1 MADFTR
7 YLLLGLGSGGVY
19 ALVALGIVLVY
30 RGSGVV
36 NFAHG
41 ALALTGAGVFYEAR
55 PHTGL
60 TLALILGIAS
70 GAVAGLAINL
80 LVMTPMRRSSPLA
93 RVIATLGALS
103 LGTELWKHVIGGSAQ
118 TIVQQ
123 FLPNRAVAPLGHGI
137 LVGENLMLIFC
148 ITVGLGIILWGIY
161 RYTRFGVATTAVAE
175 NEVVAAAQGW
185 SPVTIAS
192 LNWAFG
198 GALAAFGGIMLAT
211 LSGLSTDSQVLVVVP
226 ALAAALIGRFSS
238 FTLTI
243 VGGLLIGVLES
254 EALNFGSPAGYL
266 AGMETGVPF
275 VVIILILIVRGRSIP
290 LRSHLA
296 DRLQSLGTGRVRPVP
311 VVVATAVAI
320 ISLWAFG
327 AGWSGAVITSAA
339 MGFVVLSLLVIVGY
353 AGQLSLAQWT
363 LAGVGALLAG
373 RLAGDLWNLPFP
385 LAVVVGV
392 LLTMLVGVIVAL
404 PALRVRGVSLAVTTL
419 ALADVLTNVFLSN
432 PAYTGGLIQGT
443 VIPTPSLFGWHVD
456 SVAHPQRYGLVWLVV
471 FALAA
476 LVVANLRRGRTGRSL
491 IAVRDNERAAATMG
505 VRVTAMKI
513 YAFAVAAGLAALGGS
528 VVAFRYQNLDFS
540 GFDLLTNVNALLFV
554 AIGGIG
560 WIGGAIMAAVTYTAG
575 MLNYVLSLL
584 FNTTG
589 WYLAVAAALLVITVI
604 LNPDGVVAKVSADFS
619 EVERLVRS
627 RVVGPRARRSP
638 AAAAP
643 VASNPVGAA
652 PRPVRVAPKALEVS
666 GLAVTYGTSRV
677 LDGVSFQ
684 ARPGEVLG
692 IIGPNGAGKTTLIEA
707 TTGFVKCK
715 GTVHLSGSDI
725 SGHTPQRRS
734 REGLMRSFQS
744 LELLEDLSVI
754 DNIRVACTPGDT
766 RSLIK
771 DLVWPSDPPLSQAAL
786 AGIAEFSL
794 DSVLA
799 KRPSE
804 LPYAQ
809 RRLLAVA
816 RAVAASP
823 SVLLLDEPAA
833 GLDNE
838 SRQELARLIRRLAD
852 DWGMTV
858 LLVEHDVEMVMTV
871 CDRVI
876 ALNFGR
882 VIAEGAP
889 AEVRLHEQVIASYLG
904 SKDPMPEVS
913 S

>member
-7 YLLLGLGSGGVY
+7 YLLLGLGSGGIF

-60 TLALILGIAS
+60 TAALILGIAS

-80 LVMTPMRRSSPLA
+80 LIMTPMRRSSPLA
-93 RVIATLGALS
+93 RVIATLGVLA
-103 LGTELWKHVIGGSAQ
+103 LGTELWKHVIGNSSLI
-118 TIVQQ
+118 IVEQ
-123 FLPNRAVAPLGHGI
+123 FLPSRAIAPVGHGI
-137 LVGENLMLIFC
+137 IVGQDRMLIFC
-148 ITVGLGIILWGIY
+148 ITIGLGVVLWAVY
-161 RYTRFGVATTAVAE
+161 RFSRFGAATTAVAE

-198 GALAAFGGIMLAT
+198 GALAAFAGIMLST
-211 LSGLSTDSQVLVVVP
+211 LSGLSTDTQVLVVVP
-226 ALAAALIGRFSS
+226 ALAAALVGRFSS

-254 EALNFGSPAGYL
+254 EALNFGSPTGYF

-290 LRSHLA
+290 LRGFLA
-296 DRLQSLGTGRVRPVP
+296 DRLQSLGSGRIRPTP
-311 VVVATAVAI
+311 VVAVAALAI
-320 ISLWAFG
+320 VSLWVFG
-327 AGWSGAVITSAA
+327 AGWSGAVITSAS
-339 MGFVVLSLLVIVGY
+339 MGFVALSLVVVVGY

-373 RLAGDLWNLPFP
+373 RLAGQVWSLPFP
-385 LAVVVGV
+385 VAVAVGV
-392 LLTMLVGVIVAL
+392 LLTMLVGIIVAL

-419 ALADVLTNVFLSN
+419 ALGVVITNLFLSN
-432 PAYTGGLIQGT
+432 PAYTGGLFQGT
-443 VIPTPSLFGWHVD
+443 VIPAPSLFGWHLD
-456 SVAHPQRYGLVWLVV
+456 SVAHPQRYGLVCVV
-471 FALAA
+471 AFAVAA
-476 LVVANLRRGRTGRSL
+476 LGVANLRRGRTGRCL

-505 VRVTAMKI
+505 VRVTASKI
-513 YAFAVAAGLAALGGS
+513 YAFAIAAGLAALGGS
-528 VVAFRYQNLDFS
+528 VVAFRYPRLDYS
-540 GFDLLTNVNALLFV
+540 GFDLLGNINALLFV
-554 AIGGIG
+554 SIGGIG
-560 WIGGAIMAAVTYTAG
+560 WIGGAIMSAVTSTAG
-575 MLNYVLSLL
+575 MLNFVLSQM
-584 FNTTG
+584 FNTAG

-604 LNPDGVVAKVSADFS
+604 LNPDGVAGEMSAAFS
-619 EVERLVRS
+619 RVDQLIRS
-627 RVVGPRARRSP
+627 RVAGLRARRSP
-638 AAAAP
+638 VEAAAA
-643 VASNPVGAA
+643 ASAA
-652 PRPVRVAPKALEVS
+652 TVPQAVRVVAKALEVS
-666 GLAVTYGTSRV
+666 NLAVTYGTNNV
-677 LDGVSFQ
+677 LADVSFQ

-707 TTGFVKCK
+707 ATGFAKCK
-715 GTVHLSGSDI
+715 GSVRLGGSEI
-725 SGHTPQRRS
+725 SGFSPQRRS
-734 REGLMRSFQS
+734 RAGLMRSFQS

-754 DNIRVACTPGDT
+754 DNIRVACNPGDL

-771 DLVWPSDPPLSQAAL
+771 DLVWPTDPPLSQAAL
-786 AGIAEFSL
+786 AGITEFNL
-794 DSVLA
+794 DSMLA
-799 KRPSE
+799 KRPGE

-823 SVLLLDEPAA
+823 SAILLDEPAA
-833 GLDNE
+833 GLDDD

-858 LLVEHDVEMVMTV
+858 LLVEHDVEMVMAV

-882 VIAEGAP
+882 VIAEGTP
-889 AEVRLHEQVIASYLG
+889 AEVRSNEQVIASYLG
-904 SKDPMPEVS
+904 AEDLMPGVS